1 MFIFQG
7 VLEEYFPPFTYFD
20 EVVALVI
27 FMSGIYYRYNVKK
40 IAIEKWEWI
49 IGLLTIVYS
58 AVGLVSSIM
67 YGYQSKVVSILS
79 FYLSIKWFLLLMGIY
94 NLGRASLLLDIEIIN
109 CKFLKNLV
117 ISITCWL
124 ISSLFLPRV
133 FLRFPVHDFTAKC
146 VFLLLCFIC
155 NQNIKNEKERL
166 FYILWL
172 IILLVSSGASKGYA
186 ISAFALGVYICLH
199 FP

>member
-1 MFIFQG
+1 
-7 VLEEYFPPFTYFD
+7 
-20 EVVALVI
+20 
-27 FMSGIYYRYNVKK
+27 
-40 IAIEKWEWI
+40 
-49 IGLLTIVYS
+49 
-58 AVGLVSSIM
+58 
-67 YGYQSKVVSILS
+67 
-79 FYLSIKWFLLLMGIY
+79 MGIY

-186 ISAFALGVYICLH
+186 ISAFALGVYIYVCIFHKKISLIVLGAIGLLGVVAAWKDIYFYYIKGAQREYARALILMTSIAIANDYFPLGTGFGTFGSYYSKVNYSPVFYLYH
-199 FP
+199 FQDL